1 MMTNGTV
8 VLVTGFDSEFVC
20 VVGQIFA
27 LKDPSLKNKS
37 SPHHVFKS
45 YGFDMKKMIHCNY
58 IDIKY
63 NSRESTGLE
72 YH

>member
-1 MMTNGTV
+1 MEQLYLLLDLILN
-8 VLVTGFDSEFVC
+8 SC